1 MKNKPQFI
9 KIVTGA
15 LMLVYVHRS
24 ILLKALLFP
33 FLMLLALDAVSY
45 SVASS
50 YMTWLLYIPEL
61 AVYTVFAII
70 IHRVILLGPESV
82 PKWGIRFWS
91 LRELYFLFHLIAITI
106 VSMAFMFTSIFIPY
120 VGIVPGL
127 IITFYLFIR
136 LSLVFPASAIDHGV
150 TFKTSWTLTKK
161 HQLLML
167 YIIIIAPI
175 LFGIPT
181 LLAGLITDAYWITSV
196 IDMFVTVYVVS
207 SLSLAYGEILKFEN
221 TANNQLN
228 QTGAEDAPAG

>member
-1 MKNKPQFI
+1 MKTKPEFI
-9 KIVTGA
+9 KIVAGA
-15 LMLVYVHRS
+15 LMLVYARRS
-24 ILLKALLFP
+24 TLLKALLLP
-33 FLMLLALDAVSY
+33 FIMLLGLDAASY
-45 SVASS
+45 YATSS
-50 YMTWLLYIPEL
+50 YMPWLLYIPEL

-82 PKWGIRFWS
+82 PKWGMRFWA
-91 LRELYFLFHLIAITI
+91 LRELYFLFHLIALTI
-106 VSMAFMFTSIFIPY
+106 ASLALLFTSIFIPH

-127 IITFYLFIR
+127 IVTFYLFIR
-136 LSLVFPASAIDHGV
+136 LSLVFPASAIDDGV
-150 TFKTSWTLTKK
+150 TLKTSWSLTKK

-181 LLAGLITDAYWITSV
+181 LLAGLITDAYWITTV
-196 IDMFVTVYVVS
+196 IDMFVTIYVVS
-207 SLSLAYGEILKFEN
+207 SLSLAYSEILKYEI